1 MYIKEETIEII
12 NKIKELKDLAER
24 SNKSGRDT
32 STLFIHKG
40 IEDGILDNI
49 HNASKEQLVRFLRD
63 YRFSYYTE
71 YNDNKQ
77 LLQSEINKRL
87 RDNKLKKILND

>member
-1 MYIKEETIEII
+1 MDIKENLIKSID
-12 NKIKELKDLAER
+12 KIKELKDLAER
-24 SNKSGRDT
+24 SNKSRRDT

-63 YRFSYYTE
+63 YKFVYYTE
-71 YNDNKQ
+71 YNDKQ

-87 RDNKLKKILND
+87 RDNKLKQILND

>member
-1 MYIKEETIEII
+1 MDIKENLIKIIDKIE
-12 NKIKELKDLAER
+12 ELKDLSER
-24 SNKSGRDT
+24 SNKSRRDT
-32 STLFIHKG
+32 STLFIYKG

-49 HNASKEQLVRFLRD
+49 HNASKEQLVRFIRD

-71 YNDNKQ
+71 YNDKQ

-87 RDNKLKKILND
+87 RDNKLKQILND

>member
-1 MYIKEETIEII
+1 MDIKEKLIEMIDKI
-12 NKIKELKDLAER
+12 NELKDLAER
-24 SNKSGRDT
+24 SNKSRRDT
-32 STLFIHKG
+32 STLFIYKG

-71 YNDNKQ
+71 YNDKQ

-87 RDNKLKKILND
+87 RDNKLKQILND

>member
-1 MYIKEETIEII
+1 MDIKEKLIEII
-12 NKIKELKDLAER
+12 DKISELKDLSER
-24 SNKSGRDT
+24 SNKSRRDT

-49 HNASKEQLVRFLRD
+49 HKASKEQLVRFLRD

-71 YNDNKQ
+71 YNDDKQ

-87 RDNKLKKILND
+87 RDNKLKQILND